1 MPRYL
6 KCQIVFSFLQENLKT
21 QSFPFSQANGKSFRF
36 FLVFRI
42 AVPLGVQHHKR
53 KKSSERLC
61 SKLFHWKNGQAPYYV
76 TNEPHSLQE
85 IPGRDS
91 SLNVQND
98 ISLAPMLLEQAKH
111 QHDPATNGKHS
122 RTTVMQSYFCR
133 EHGPFTQPPGQ
144 HMTSRKLAGI
154 LPAAYSFSI
163 ASVFLSMP
171 LIDFA
176 SSLKVSVKPPAS
188 WMTASVTPQ
197 LRAKFFAVAI
207 AGRGI
212 FHGSQLMTSIFLP
225 ASIPPS
231 SSKLKT

>member
-1 MPRYL
+1 MASRSGCFQSSEL
-6 KCQIVFSFLQENLKT
+6 QCHWAFNIINAKKLRTIVFEA
-21 QSFPFSQANGKSFRF
+21 FS
-36 FLVFRI
+36 L
-42 AVPLGVQHHKR
+42 
-53 KKSSERLC
+53 
-61 SKLFHWKNGQAPYYV
+61 KNGQAPYYV

-85 IPGRDS
+85 IPGRDR

-98 ISLAPMLLEQAKH
+98 ISLAPRILEPAKH

-171 LIDFA
+171 LIAFA

-188 WMTASVTPQ
+188 
-197 LRAKFFAVAI
+197 
-207 AGRGI
+207 
-212 FHGSQLMTSIFLP
+212 
-225 ASIPPS
+225 
-231 SSKLKT
+231 